1 MIERVK
7 DASAGPPQARPA
19 PSGSV
24 GGIFRWLRPWWFPA
38 IALGG
43 FEWYA
48 RTVGKSSDA
57 LAPPTAAINAFLSAI
72 TDGSLFSATAFTLGA
87 AAMGLLLA
95 AVLGIASGIVLG
107 LSKRTARM
115 AFFSIEVFRPVPSVA
130 LIPLAMLIFGFGL
143 RMEFSI
149 VAFASFWPLMIL
161 TQAAVQQVEPR
172 LLEVSHVLGLSPAQR
187 AFKII
192 LPAIVPRLFVAM
204 RLGVSVAL
212 VVAVTVEVAAN
223 PNGMGY
229 AMMIAQQSMDPGLM
243 LAWLFW
249 IGVVGYIINVAALS
263 LERWVGRRMGVAA

>member
-1 MIERVK
+1 MIERLL
-7 DASAGPPQARPA
+7 
-19 PSGSV
+19 
-24 GGIFRWLRPWWFPA
+24 RWLRPWCFPVT
-38 IALGG
+38 ALGG

-57 LAPPTAAINAFLSAI
+57 LAPPTAAVQAFFTAA
-72 TDGSLFSATAFTLGA
+72 TDGSLLGATAFTLGA
-87 AAMGLLLA
+87 AALGLLLA
-95 AVLGIASGIVLG
+95 ALLGIASGMALG
-107 LSKRTARM
+107 LSKRSARM

-130 LIPLAMLIFGFGL
+130 LIPLAMLVFGFGL

-149 VAFASFWPLMIL
+149 VAFSCFWPLMIL

-172 LLEVSHVLGLSPAQR
+172 LLEVSQVLGLSPAQR
-187 AFKII
+187 AVKII
-192 LPAIVPRLFVAM
+192 LPAIAPRLFVAM

-249 IGVVGYIINVAALS
+249 IGVVGYSINVAALR
-263 LERWVGRRMGVAA
+263 LERWVARRMGVLA

>member
-1 MIERVK
+1 MINRL
-7 DASAGPPQARPA
+7 AR
-19 PSGSV
+19 G
-24 GGIFRWLRPWWFPA
+24 LRPWAFPA
-38 IALGG
+38 IALGSY
-43 FEWYA
+43 EWYA
-48 RTVGKSSDA
+48 RTVGKNSDA
-57 LAPPTAAINAFLSAI
+57 IAPPTAAVKAFGTALL
-72 TDGSLFSATAFTLGA
+72 DGSLWSATAFTLGA
-87 AAMGLLLA
+87 AALGLLLA

-130 LIPLAMLIFGFGL
+130 LIPLAMLVFGFGL

-172 LLEVSHVLGLSPAQR
+172 LLEVSHVLGLSASQR

-229 AMMIAQQSMDPGLM
+229 AMMIAQQSMDPSLM

-249 IGVVGYIINVAALS
+249 IGVVGYAINVAALK